1 MKDLLRTVFATEA
14 PPVGMVSQTNLI
26 WVLGETATIPIKTVC
41 RLVGSEN
48 VTSIVPLGAADT
60 RVQGAIE
67 TVVNIVAA
75 PVLKHSK
82 KNNYNK
88 NHFSKSQK

>member
-1 MKDLLRTVFATEA
+1 
-14 PPVGMVSQTNLI
+14 MVI
-26 WVLGETATIPIKTVC
+26 VC
-41 RLVGSEN
+41 KLPGSEN

-67 TVVNIVAA
+67 TVVNILAA

-82 KNNYNK
+82 KNKLYN
-88 NHFSKSQK
+88 